1 MSATPLQISSRR
13 TAVIFWV
20 MTVLFVAQMGWWI
33 TYQLTHGNE
42 ELALQGQVLELNR
55 HLAVEEWRNH
65 TAQLAD
71 SLRLAWREIE
81 TPEGLGV
88 PISHLQGWYEVRFES
103 NGVQKLIAHSADK
116 GTPVGQMHI
125 PAAGG
130 TVVIF
135 LGATYCTQYF
145 AEHFPDVILTPVMDT
160 VHTPGNAVAVSQLS
174 IAPEAIERVQ
184 DARRRRARMFV
195 GEGSFFILLIIIG
208 AIAIHRALR
217 RSREFEQR
225 QQNFL
230 AAVTHELKAPLASI
244 RLFAETL
251 ASRQL
256 PEEKRQECL
265 ERIGQD
271 VERLQEMIDDTLEAG
286 VYSRRSFHP
295 HLEARNLS
303 ETLRMYIDMYA
314 GRAERAGLKLTA
326 EIAPHIHAKID
337 ENHLR
342 RAVGALIENAIKY
355 TQLSDAG
362 GTVHVSLTA
371 QRKDAI
377 IRVTDD
383 GVGIDPNDQKRVFE
397 RFYRAGDELT
407 RRVRGSGLGL
417 FLAQEIIRSHGGRIS
432 LSSDGIGKGT
442 AVEIALPRIE
452 GETA

>member
-1 MSATPLQISSRR
+1 MSSRR

-33 TYQLTHGNE
+33 TFQLTHGNE
-42 ELALQGQVLELNR
+42 ELALEGQVLELNR
-55 HLAVEEWRNH
+55 HLAVEEWREH
-65 TAQLAD
+65 TSQLAD
-71 SLRLAWREIE
+71 SLRLAWRNIE
-81 TPEGLGV
+81 KPEGLSI
-88 PISHLQGWYEVRFES
+88 PISHLQGYEEIRFES
-103 NGVQKLIAHSADK
+103 DGIRNLIAHSADK
-116 GTPVGQMHI
+116 GLPVGQMRI

-130 TVVIF
+130 TIVIF
-135 LGATYCTQYF
+135 LSATYCTQYF
-145 AEHFPDVILTPVMDT
+145 AEHFPDVVLTPVPDT
-160 VHTPGNAVAVSQLS
+160 VHVPGNAVSVSQLS
-174 IAPEAIERVQ
+174 IAPVAIERVQ
-184 DARRRRARMFV
+184 EARKRRVRMFV
-195 GEGSFFILLIIIG
+195 GEGSFFILLIIGG
-208 AIAIHRALR
+208 AITIHRALR

-271 VERLQEMIDDTLEAG
+271 VDRLQEMIDDTLEAG

-295 HLEARNLS
+295 HLEERNLS
-303 ETLRMYIDMYA
+303 QALRMYIDMYR
-314 GRAERAGLKLTA
+314 GRAERAGLTLSTDIALHVHA
-326 EIAPHIHAKID
+326 EID

-342 RAVGALIENAIKY
+342 RAIGAIIENAIKY

-362 GTVHVSLTA
+362 GKVHVSLTA
-371 QRKDAI
+371 QGHEAI
-377 IRVTDD
+377 IRVADD
-383 GVGIDPNDQKRVFE
+383 GVGIDPSDQKRVFE

-417 FLAQEIIRSHGGRIS
+417 FLAREIVQNHGGRIRLES
-432 LSSDGIGKGT
+432 MGVGQGT
-442 AVEIALPRIE
+442 TVEITLPCLRV
-452 GETA
+452 GETSA